1 VASAPV
7 TQEDQSTPLV
17 VVDDLSVRFP
27 LHYGDTSILDHV
39 SFTLAPGETLGLVG
53 ESGSGKTVLGQALLG
68 LLPKTTR
75 ITGRINVAGVEV
87 VGAKTKDLT
96 RLRGGTA
103 APIFQDALV
112 ALNPNRTIGGH
123 FADVWKSAHLA
134 SGVWRSAAE
143 KALRQVAL
151 RDTGRV
157 LGSYP
162 FELSG
167 GMRQRALIALS
178 ILRKPSLLVADEPT
192 TALDRLVEDEVLAT
206 LGNLQNEL
214 DISIIL
220 ISHDLEVIRR
230 VCSRTAVLYAGQIC
244 EIGPTEE
251 VLSRP
256 LHRYTAGLIGGIR
269 SLKERERPLLTIPGT
284 VPPPQEFGAGCR
296 FTPRCPAATE
306 ECSSDRPETKLGTL
320 TAWCH
325 HPLDGSGSGER

>member
-1 VASAPV
+1 MSSAPV
-7 TQEDQSTPLV
+7 QEPVAATLV
-17 VVDDLSVRFP
+17 AVEDLSVRFP
-27 LHYGDTSILDHV
+27 LHYGDTTILENV
-39 SFTLAPGETLGLVG
+39 SFAVGRGETLGLVG

-68 LLPKTTR
+68 LLPNTTR
-75 ITGRINVAGVEV
+75 ITGRISVAGVEV
-87 VGAKTKDLT
+87 VGAKAKDLS

-103 APIFQDALV
+103 APIFQDALI

-123 FADVWKSAHLA
+123 FADVWKSAGLA
-134 SGVWRSAAE
+134 GGEWRAAAE

-157 LGSYP
+157 LGSFP

-178 ILRKPSLLVADEPT
+178 ILRKPVLLVADEPT
-192 TALDRLVEDEVLAT
+192 TALDRLVEEEVLAT
-206 LGNLQNEL
+206 LGDLQRDL
-214 DISIIL
+214 DLSVIL

-244 EIGPTEE
+244 EIGPTNE
-251 VLSRP
+251 VLSKP

-284 VPPPQEFGAGCR
+284 VPPPQEFEAGCR
-296 FTPRCPAATE
+296 FKPRCPAATE
-306 ECSSDRPETKLGTL
+306 KCSLDRPEASSGGLR
-320 TAWCH
+320 AWCH
-325 HPLDGSGSGER
+325 HPLDGLDGGAK